1 MSKSVSK
8 ISHEIWIGR
17 KLALSHFKIWR
28 CSAYIKCLKTDK
40 LEPKSDK
47 YLFVI
52 YPKEIK
58 RYYFYLTDKQ
68 KVFVSNRIIFLE
80 KEFLGEGTN
89 TSKIELDKVRSIEE
103 ST

>member
-1 MSKSVSK
+1 MVRFMMGFVSLPIFFYGYALQSTYFILNKILSKFVSK

-58 RYYFYLTDKQ
+58 RYYFYLTD
-68 KVFVSNRIIFLE
+68 E
-80 KEFLGEGTN
+80 
-89 TSKIELDKVRSIEE
+89 
-103 ST
+103 